1 MGPISLTLLLPL
13 ILQAGTARGHGP
25 DGMGLMGYGQL
36 WADPTCAVSCRAVIG
51 YAPLDCPDLHAD
63 HGAHA
68 GHGAPALTAPCIAE
82 NLDFLSTLAYCMST
96 RCPADGVTTSKLEWY
111 WATQATGDPAIEP
124 GLTYGAVLA
133 GITQRPSRT
142 FQAGDTLN
150 YTAYIS
156 DADYNYQHSWNR
168 FFDWEEMTQSTYV
181 ITIISVGVA
190 TPIVVSLLD
199 YLPFVTT
206 ITDKLK
212 PYLVYPSTIGT
223 YSIQPLPYLL
233 GNAPT
238 RGQGLYIVMFTGLN
252 IVLGSIT
259 YYNFEFVHPWGYS
272 KSGEILSFVGYRT
285 GHISFALL
293 PLTVLFA
300 SRNNFLLWLTDW
312 PYSTF
317 LLLHRW
323 VARLCVAHAVVHSIT
338 MMTAYIQLGKYYTD
352 IHTAYWIW
360 GIVAMLCLVALM
372 FQGMLWLRRAAY
384 EVFLLLHIVL
394 VVFVIVGCWY
404 HIIYWMGYTGVY
416 ELWIYMVSAVWFFDR
431 MVRVLRVAK
440 TGVRRGTVTEV
451 SEDTVRVDVAG
462 VRWTPT
468 PGRHAY
474 VYFPTLQPLR
484 AWENHPFS
492 VIPTALLR
500 SPDDTQS
507 SPASSIK
514 REDASSSKDVESKGG
529 LGSTVVSTVPMSSR
543 IGGVS
548 LYIKKRSGITRLL
561 RECTNLP
568 VLLDG
573 PYHGT
578 PTRAV
583 LRCDRIVLIGGG
595 IGVTGL
601 LGWAGAHPNVKFAW
615 SAREADGAPIL
626 RDIGAVLDGVADK
639 VVKLG
644 GRLDPEALL
653 EEEVLAG
660 WGRVGVV
667 VCGPA
672 GLCDATRAAVV
683 RLGRRHKE
691 TVFELEVDAFGW

>member
-1 MGPISLTLLLPL
+1 MDPSTAITMGRISLGLLLPL
-13 ILQAGTARGHGP
+13 ILQASTVSGHGP

-36 WADPTCAVSCRAVIG
+36 WADPNCAVSCRNVIAG
-51 YAPLDCPDLHAD
+51 APLDCPDLHVD

-82 NLDFLSTLAYCMST
+82 NLDFLGTLAYCMSI
-96 RCPADGVTTSKLEWY
+96 RCPADGVTASKLEWF
-111 WATQATGDPAIEP
+111 WATQATGDQSIEP
-124 GLTYGAVLA
+124 GLSYGAVLA
-133 GITQRPSRT
+133 GLTERPSRT
-142 FQAGDTLN
+142 FQRGDTLN
-150 YTAYIS
+150 YTAYIA
-156 DADYNYQHSWNR
+156 DADYSYQYKWNR

-181 ITIISVGVA
+181 IIIISVGVA
-190 TPIVVSLLD
+190 TPIVFSLMD

-223 YSIQPLPYLL
+223 YSVRPLPYLL
-233 GNAPT
+233 GHAPT
-238 RGQGLYIVMFTGLN
+238 RGQGLYIAMFTGLN
-252 IVLGSIT
+252 IVLGAIT
-259 YYNFEFVHPWGYS
+259 YHNFEFAHPWGYS
-272 KSGEILSFVGYRT
+272 KSGEILAFVGYRT

-293 PLTVLFA
+293 PLTVLFS
-300 SRNNFLLWLTDW
+300 SRNNVLLWLTDW
-312 PYSTF
+312 PFSTF
-317 LLLHRW
+317 VLLHRW

-338 MMTAYIQLGKYYTD
+338 MLQAYIGLGKYYTD
-352 IHTAYWIW
+352 VHTAYWIW
-360 GIVAMLCLVALM
+360 GIVAMLCLVGLV
-372 FQGMLWLRRAAY
+372 FQGVLWLRRASY

-394 VVFVIVGCWY
+394 AVFVIVGCWY

-440 TGVRRGTVTEV
+440 TGVRRATVTEV
-451 SEDTVRVDVAG
+451 SADTVRVDIAG
-462 VRWTPT
+462 VRWAPT

-500 SPDDTQS
+500 SPDAQP

-514 REDASSSKDVESKGG
+514 RDPSNDVEGKGGMGSVVSAVPASS
-529 LGSTVVSTVPMSSR
+529 R
-543 IGGVS
+543 NGVS
-548 LYIKKRSGITRLL
+548 LYIRKRSGVTRLL
-561 RECTNLP
+561 REGNIP

-573 PYHGT
+573 PYRGT

-583 LRCDRIVLIGGG
+583 LQCDRVILIGGG

-615 SAREADGAPIL
+615 SAREADGTPIL
-626 RDIGAVLDGVADK
+626 RDIGAVLDAVADK
-639 VVKLG
+639 VVQLE
-644 GRLDPEALL
+644 RLDPEALL
-653 EEEVLAG
+653 EEEVRAG

-683 RLGRRHKE
+683 RLGRRHE